1 MRPPRPDES
10 ACGRGA
16 AYNPVGNGRLSTPLA
31 HRSTQLGSRKG
42 RELVD
47 APTLVRRPLQQPFV
61 APGVESAQQRQLPR
75 RATHLGKQAQ
85 HHRAAVSSSERKGL
99 PVSDHVRQLLPKG
112 LSLAG
117 PRACVGGPGG
127 RAAPGYTRM
136 APSRVG
142 ARREGCTFG
151 EGRSGHG
158 ARSLK
163 RGTCATIPQAT
174 PSLLAGTAAAL
185 SDRLGVAATVGAV
198 QQVHVVAGML
208 AV

>member
-1 MRPPRPDES
+1 MEDRGWDFRHAEQVTRPPRPNEPD
-10 ACGRGA
+10 CGRGA
-16 AYNPVGNGRLSTPLA
+16 AHNPVGNGRLSTPLA

-99 PVSDHVRQLLPKG
+99 PVSDHVGQLLPKG
-112 LSLAG
+112 VSLAG

-127 RAAPGYTRM
+127 ELRQVTRGWRHL
-136 APSRVG
+136 AS
-142 ARREGCTFG
+142 ARD
-151 EGRSGHG
+151 
-158 ARSLK
+158 AK
-163 RGTCATIPQAT
+163 VA
-174 PSLLAGTAAAL
+174 
-185 SDRLGVAATVGAV
+185 RLGRAGADMV
-198 QQVHVVAGML
+198 RGL
-208 AV
+208 

>member
-1 MRPPRPDES
+1 MEDRGWDFRHAEPVTRPPRHNEPD
-10 ACGRGA
+10 CGRGA

-31 HRSTQLGSRKG
+31 HRSTQLGWRKG

-99 PVSDHVRQLLPKG
+99 PVSDHVGQLLPKG

-127 RAAPGYTRM
+127 ELRQVTRGWRHL
-136 APSRVG
+136 AW
-142 ARREGCTFG
+142 ARD
-151 EGRSGHG
+151 
-158 ARSLK
+158 AK
-163 RGTCATIPQAT
+163 VA
-174 PSLLAGTAAAL
+174 
-185 SDRLGVAATVGAV
+185 RLGTRARADSKRQGR
-198 QQVHVVAGML
+198 QG
-208 AV
+208 